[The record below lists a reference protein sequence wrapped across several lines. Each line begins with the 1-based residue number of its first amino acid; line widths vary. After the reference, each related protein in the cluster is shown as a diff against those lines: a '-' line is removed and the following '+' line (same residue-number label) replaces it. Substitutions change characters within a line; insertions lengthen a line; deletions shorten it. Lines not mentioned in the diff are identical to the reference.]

1 MKTTK
6 ATKQHDVELILK
18 LYELR
23 REKRMRRARA
33 WYFTKFNPTS
43 AADIG
48 RLFTSGERESSY
60 YRMLTSYWDMAAS
73 FVINGGIDE
82 QLFLNANTE
91 HVGVFAKLEPFIAE
105 LREVAGE
112 PDYLLH
118 LEQLVLRIPDAQA
131 AMARRRQLFARWSKA
146 GKRASRPE
154 AAARETVAQSAGT
167 EAKV

>member
-48 RLFTSGERESSY
+48 RLFAGGERASAY
-60 YRMLTSYWDMAAS
+60 YRMVTSYWDMAAS

-82 QLFLNANTE
+82 KLFVAANTE
-91 HVGVFAKLEPFIAE
+91 YIGVFAKLEPFIAE
-105 LREVAGE
+105 LREAAGE

-118 LEQLVLRIPDAQA
+118 LEQLVRRTPNAEA
-131 AMARRRQLFARWSKA
+131 VMERRRKIFARWAKSNKRKPVAEA
-146 GKRASRPE
+146 GDAASVATNE
-154 AAARETVAQSAGT
+154 QAAAEG
-167 EAKV
+167 

>member
-23 REKRMRRARA
+23 REKRLRRARA
-33 WYFTKFNPTS
+33 WYFTKFNPVS

-48 RLFTSGERESSY
+48 RLFASGERGSAY
-60 YRMLTSYWDMAAS
+60 YRMITSYWDMAAS
-73 FVINGGIDE
+73 FVRNGGIDE
-82 QLFLNANTE
+82 KLFLAANTE

-105 LREVAGE
+105 LREAAGE

-118 LEQLVLRIPDAQA
+118 LEQLVRRIPDAP
-131 AMARRRQLFARWSKA
+131 AMMERRRKIFARWAKTDERKPKA
-146 GKRASRPE
+146 E
-154 AAARETVAQSAGT
+154 ATGVATSAAT
-167 EAKV
+167 EQATGN

>member
-33 WYFTKFNPTS
+33 WYFTKFNPVS

-48 RLFTSGERESSY
+48 RLFASGERASSY
-60 YRMLTSYWDMAAS
+60 YRMITSYWDMAAS
-73 FVINGGIDE
+73 FVINEGIDE
-82 QLFLNANTE
+82 KLFLAANTE
-91 HVGVFAKLEPFIAE
+91 HIGVFAKLEPFIAE
-105 LREVAGE
+105 LREAAGE

-118 LEQLVLRIPDAQA
+118 LEQLVRRSPDAP
-131 AMARRRQLFARWSKA
+131 AMMERRRKIFARWAKA
-146 GKRASRPE
+146 NKRKSEVESSGAATATANQQ
-154 AAARETVAQSAGT
+154 AAA
-167 EAKV
+167 K

>member
-1 MKTTK
+1 MKQTK

-48 RLFTSGERESSY
+48 RLFASGERASAH
-60 YRMLTSYWDMAAS
+60 YRMITSYWDMAAS

-82 QLFLNANTE
+82 KLFLDANTE
-91 HVGVFAKLEPFIAE
+91 HIGVFAKIEPFIAE
-105 LREVAGE
+105 LREAAGE

-118 LEQLVLRIPDAQA
+118 LEQLVRRTPDAEA
-131 AMARRRQLFARWSKA
+131 VMERRRKIFARWAKPN
-146 GKRASRPE
+146 KRKSAAE
-154 AAARETVAQSAGT
+154 ADNAAQATTNEQAAAQ
-167 EAKV
+167 

>member
-48 RLFTSGERESSY
+48 RLFTGGERASAY
-60 YRMLTSYWDMAAS
+60 YRMITSYWDMAAS

-82 QLFLNANTE
+82 KLFLDANTE
-91 HVGVFAKLEPFIAE
+91 HVGVFAKLAPFIAE
-105 LREVAGE
+105 LRAAAGE

-118 LEQLVLRIPDAQA
+118 LEQLVRRVPEAEA
-131 AMARRRQLFARWSKA
+131 VMERRRKLFARWAKNNKPKPTA
-146 GKRASRPE
+146 ETNE
-154 AAARETVAQSAGT
+154 AAPVATNGKAAVEG
-167 EAKV
+167 

>member
-48 RLFTSGERESSY
+48 RLVVGGERASAY
-60 YRMLTSYWDMAAS
+60 YRMITSYWDMAAS

-82 QLFLNANTE
+82 KLFLAANTE

-105 LREVAGE
+105 LREAAGE
-112 PDYLLH
+112 PDYLVH
-118 LEQLVLRIPDAQA
+118 LEQLVRRIPDVEAV
-131 AMARRRQLFARWSKA
+131 MARRRKIFARWAKPN
-146 GKRASRPE
+146 KRKPAAEASNATSVATNE
-154 AAARETVAQSAGT
+154 QAAATG
-167 EAKV
+167 